1 MDEPCL
7 VCNRSPSEEAHWPR
21 TRRYG
26 DATIPMCWIHHAMQH
41 AGDRNVMALLIE
53 RAPAYWVRTGQWDD
67 VREEWDTWVSKRR
80 VRSLLS
86 L

>member
-1 MDEPCL
+1 MDAPCL
-7 VCNRSPSEEAHWPR
+7 VCNRSPTDKAHFPR
-21 TRRYG
+21 TKLHG
-26 DATIPMCWIHHAMQH
+26 NATIRLCREHHTMQH

-53 RAPAYWVRTGQWDD
+53 RAPAYWKRTGQWED